1 MPTATI
7 RTIPLR
13 HCNFEAKV
21 KTAGDGPPLLYL
33 HAAGGPIWDPF
44 VEGLTERYTV
54 YAPHHPG
61 TGETTRDSIYAVE
74 SLWDLVLIYDELL
87 DALNL
92 SSVPVI
98 GTSFGG
104 MMGCELAAHRPERVS
119 KLIVLDP
126 IGLWRDDAPVAQYM
140 LMPPEKL
147 LATLYKHLD
156 SEPVQQAIKMPD
168 DPKEVAVITADL
180 VWALGATGKF
190 VWPIPDK
197 GLKKRL
203 HRVKAS
209 TLIVW
214 GEDDA
219 LVSSVYAKEFAA
231 RIANSRIEI
240 IKDCGHVPQVEKLE
254 ILKPLVANFLAA

>member
-1 MPTATI
+1 MVTATVK
-7 RTIPLR
+7 TIPIR
-13 HCNFEAKV
+13 HCNFAAKV
-21 KTAGDGPPLLYL
+21 KTAGNGPPLLYL

-44 VEGLTERYTV
+44 VEGLCEHFTV

-61 TGETTRDSIYAVE
+61 TGETARDSIYAVD
-74 SLWDLVLIYDELL
+74 SLWDLVLIYDEIL

-92 SSVPVI
+92 PTVPVI

-104 MMGCELAAHRPERVS
+104 MMACELAAHRPDRVS
-119 KLIVLDP
+119 KMVVLDP
-126 IGLWRDDAPVAQYM
+126 IGLWRDDVPVAQYM

-147 LATLYKHLD
+147 VATLYKDL
-156 SEPVQQAIKMPD
+156 SSAPVQQALKMPT
-168 DPKEVAVITADL
+168 DPKELAVATADL

-190 VWPIPDK
+190 VWPIPEK

-219 LVSSVYAKEFAA
+219 LISSIYAAEFAA
-231 RIANSRIEI
+231 RIANSRVEI

-254 ILKPLVANFLAA
+254 TLKPLVANFLAA